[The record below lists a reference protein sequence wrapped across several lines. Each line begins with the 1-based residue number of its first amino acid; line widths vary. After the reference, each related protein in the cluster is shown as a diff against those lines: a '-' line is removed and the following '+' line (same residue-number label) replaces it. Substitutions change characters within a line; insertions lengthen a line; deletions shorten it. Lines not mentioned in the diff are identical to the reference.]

1 MGRARDW
8 RHGAGSGTCPDTQG
22 TSPPHRARSVPP
34 AQALG
39 TRFAS
44 WWPPQERREGGH
56 SPWVSG
62 TKSFTLMSPPLQAP
76 QEPRC
81 PAPPSALPWAHG
93 PRAAPSAGV
102 RGASCPAL
110 LRKSPSGR
118 GGPARGG
125 PSPPGPAHSCHPRS
139 SQGLARHRPVL
150 LFLTQGESS
159 SGVLQPLDGY
169 GELCHRWPV
178 RAAAVSPGCG
188 GRGLLAGPCSLGA
201 ARETALPPPSL
212 CRGVRSLGVLLALC

>member
-22 TSPPHRARSVPP
+22 TSPPPPGKVSPTGPSPGDSIHLMVAPTGEAGGRPLSLGLWDKVLHSNESPTPSTPRAEMPGPP
-34 AQALG
+34 
-39 TRFAS
+39 
-44 WWPPQERREGGH
+44 P
-56 SPWVSG
+56 
-62 TKSFTLMSPPLQAP
+62 
-76 QEPRC
+76 
-81 PAPPSALPWAHG
+81 ALPWAHG

-178 RAAAVSPGCG
+178 RAAAVSPGWG
-188 GRGLLAGPCSLGA
+188 GRGLLAGPCSLGQHV
-201 ARETALPPPSL
+201 RPPFPRPAS
-212 CRGVRSLGVLLALC
+212 VAV